1 MKIITK
7 KSIEVLDDINSKVSY
22 LPIPNS
28 LLDSLKINS
37 TDNLIF
43 ELVPIET
50 ELSPSKKI
58 YSEGILITN
67 PTGNE

>member
-7 KSIEVLDDINSKVSY
+7 KSIEVLDDINSEVSY